1 MKKGLLKK
9 VKLVGITILACI
21 TLTGCGGIGDVLSGA
36 GTTVNNRLQI
46 NKNLLQILKDSGL
59 LTDAMYE
66 SLMGNLAEKS
76 KLLLKISE
84 SDIDKNLR
92 KINQSFGYA
101 YYYNEHY
108 STMASSD
115 FSTEAEQRADGW
127 IPSWADAAPTLKEYC
142 DAGSKRAP
150 FQWPWNNER
159 AIGDYLGANGH
170 DMSEGGREN
179 AVPYELFNIKD
190 QTDTDSGLGELN
202 TIINTE
208 VYVLNYEAL
217 KGTDISEIAI
227 SCKTIKDL
235 SAKESKGE
243 LTDDEKEALS
253 AARSNLTVFKPS
265 GMTLM
270 DGIDED
276 LIRDT
281 KNNDAAE
288 DVARLTGGEERS
300 DNELFNEWAMECKES
315 DVNPVWNNGSDL
327 KESLKNME
335 YDLALFSDS
344 CPVITLRLR
353 ELNPNVVLALQE
365 KCLGMGDAY
374 LIDYVNGDPTQGKR
388 IYKMVY
394 PAYYVDSIK
403 WDGSKAS
410 FTAKESEYM
419 NINIMTGEVALKEES
434 TLLSVEEKQKLE
446 KIYNV
451 TGNSDNQ
458 SSFTIWDVV
467 DTKEILDNNKEVEYK
482 QNSILLKDY
491 LEYTYLPD
499 FIPGEPFVALGRRI
513 RLYNFE
519 KDGTFKDPNEIARFI
534 DKSGHPIDGVKP
546 ISTDDLLDIKSGNSD
561 NDRKAIKSSKSMASG
576 GNLGG
581 GSGGSGGTGS
591 GGNSGGSGGSG
602 GNSGG
607 GSGGTSGNPGG
618 GSGGT
623 QVAGTSGNS
632 DPNAMGD
639 EDPNSAH
646 YLAGSWEQ
654 DQNDSDI
661 WKFKQLDGTYICNTW
676 AWIDSNSDGTA
687 ECYYFNE
694 EGIMEWSCDIDGH
707 EVGDSGALLDEN
719 GEVVT
724 KAVNGRTPD
733 NEGTGQTV
741 ASISLHD
748 VFMVTSTFNN
758 SHILNTNSTPN
769 QGNSTAEPTANYVS
783 GTWEQDTSNNT
794 WKFKQGDG
802 EYAKDKWLW
811 IDGNSDGI
819 AECYRFDGE
828 ILFVNGTVDGFNVNE
843 DGAWYTG
850 SGDIQTKDVSGM
862 TPSNGSNLG
871 NNGGI
876 VVPNTGQGDTGF
888 ASDLANHRFDEYEY
902 VDELHPVALFPVND
916 DANDFRVASS
926 DAMFNGQSR
935 SRTIM
940 YGICTDVSMF
950 DSQLYSAWVNVEGD
964 GGTAGSLNWW
974 NSWLEKAKFD
984 YRIDKEALMEYL
996 GLNFTADMLGPD
1008 STAIILDVDTIEKI
1022 QRDMNEDD
1030 KVYRVTWIRTMFV
1043 ILGYFTM
1050 LYAFLFLAAWAIDV
1064 STIGDTKFMYIMSF
1078 GKCIAIRDDIEKPYY
1093 DDSGTSYLTFG
1104 NTLIRCIVMLALAL
1118 ILTRMDFITILVKS
1132 FGKISGV
1139 SQELF
1144 KRIFN
1149 I

>member
-1 MKKGLLKK
+1 MECEKMRKGLIKK
-9 VKLVGITILACI
+9 IKLVGITMLACI

-115 FSTEAEQRADGW
+115 FSTKAEQEADNW

-142 DAGSKRAP
+142 DAGSKRDP

-190 QTDTDSGLGELN
+190 QTDTNSGLGELN

-403 WDGSKAS
+403 WDGSKTS

-534 DKSGHPIDGVKP
+534 DKAGHPIDGVKP

-561 NDRKAIKSSKSMASG
+561 NERKGIKSTKSMASG
-576 GNLGG
+576 GSLG
-581 GSGGSGGTGS
+581 
-591 GGNSGGSGGSG
+591 G

-607 GSGGTSGNPGG
+607 GSGGSGGSSPSSPGSSGGSSGGGTG
-618 GSGGT
+618 GSGGSSGGT
-623 QVAGTSGNS
+623 PVAGISGNS
-632 DPNAMGD
+632 DPNSMGA
-639 EDPNSAH
+639 ENPSSAP
-646 YLAGSWEQ
+646 YLDGSWEK
-654 DQNDSDI
+654 DSNGA
-661 WKFKQLDGTYICNTW
+661 WQFKQLDGTFICNTW
-676 AWIDSNSDGTA
+676 AWIDGNSDETA
-687 ECYYFNE
+687 ECYYFND
-694 EGIMEWSCDIDGH
+694 EGIMEYACEIDGH
-707 EVGDSGALLDEN
+707 EVNDNGAMLDDNGD
-719 GEVVT
+719 VVT
-724 KAVNGRTPD
+724 KAVGGRTPD
-733 NEGTGQTV
+733 NEGTGTTV
-741 ASISLHD
+741 ASISLHNIPL
-748 VFMVTSTFNN
+748 VTSNGQP
-758 SHILNTNSTPN
+758 SPN
-769 QGNSTAEPTANYVS
+769 DADYIS
-783 GTWEQDTSNNT
+783 GTWEEDTATGT
-794 WKFKQGDG
+794 WKFKQDNGDYATDKWAWIDADGDG
-802 EYAKDKWLW
+802 KAF
-811 IDGNSDGI
+811 
-819 AECYRFDGE
+819 CYRFEDNG
-828 ILFVNGTVDGFNVNE
+828 ILFVNGTVDSCNV
-843 DGAWYTG
+843 DDTGAWYVGT
-850 SGDIQTKDVSGM
+850 DVQIKDVSGM
-862 TPSNGSNLG
+862 TPTDGSPVG
-871 NNGGI
+871 NNGG
-876 VVPNTGQGDTGF
+876 VVRPNTGQGDTGF
-888 ASDLANHRFDEYEY
+888 ASDESNHIFDEFEY
-902 VDELHPVALFPVND
+902 IDELHPIATFPVD
-916 DANDFRVASS
+916 DDTNDFRVAST
-926 DAMFNGQSR
+926 DAMFNGR
-935 SRTIM
+935 EKSRTIM
-940 YGICTDVSMF
+940 YGLCTDVNMF
-950 DSQLYSAWVNVEGD
+950 DSQLYSAWINIDGD

-974 NSWLEKAKFD
+974 NTWLEQAKFD

-996 GLNFTADMLGPD
+996 GMNFTADLLGEDDSIIVLDPD
-1008 STAIILDVDTIEKI
+1008 TLGKI
-1022 QRDMNEDD
+1022 QKDMNEQD
-1030 KVYRVTWIRTMFV
+1030 KVTRVTFIRTMFV
-1043 ILGYFTM
+1043 IVGYLTM
-1050 LYAFLFLAAWAIDV
+1050 VYAFLFLAAWFVDV
-1064 STIGDTKFMYIMSF
+1064 STIGETKFMTIMTA
-1078 GKCIAIRDDIEKPYY
+1078 GRCVAIRDDIERPYY
-1093 DDSGTSYLTFG
+1093 DDSGTAYLTFG
-1104 NTLIRCIVMLALAL
+1104 NVLTRCIIMLALSL
-1118 ILTRMDFITILVKS
+1118 ILTRMDFIGILVKS
-1132 FGKISGV
+1132 FGKLGGV
-1139 SQELF
+1139 ASEIF

>member
-9 VKLVGITILACI
+9 VKLVGIMLFVCSVLTACDI
-21 TLTGCGGIGDVLSGA
+21 ENVVSGYRESVNKRVEYNLTL
-36 GTTVNNRLQI
+36 
-46 NKNLLQILKDSGL
+46 LKDLQKVGL
-59 LTDAMYE
+59 ITQAMYE
-66 SLMGNLAEKS
+66 NCEANIKENTKCLVDLSNTDLTAKEGAIKGATSYRASTESKDAFTSIELILTRRCKGSPAGAGHTKIGGNGRDRNDCE
-76 KLLLKISE
+76 
-84 SDIDKNLR
+84 LR
-92 KINQSFGYA
+92 KRY
-101 YYYNEHY
+101 
-108 STMASSD
+108 
-115 FSTEAEQRADGW
+115 
-127 IPSWADAAPTLKEYC
+127 PTLHNWGQTK
-142 DAGSKRAP
+142 DDDLDK
-150 FQWPWNNER
+150 
-159 AIGDYLGANGH
+159 YLGAPNG
-170 DMSEGGREN
+170 EGKCDNPKALDIFSAKDEN
-179 AVPYELFNIKD
+179 SNGGGASI
-190 QTDTDSGLGELN
+190 N
-202 TIINTE
+202 TILNADI
-208 VYVLNYEAL
+208 YVLDATSL
-217 KGTDISEIAI
+217 VGQDLSDIAI

-235 SAKESKGE
+235 KDKQ
-243 LTDDEKEALS
+243 
-253 AARSNLTVFKPS
+253 NLTSDEQQALDDARHNMVVFKPS
-265 GMTLM
+265 GVTLL
-270 DGIDED
+270 DGLTDKDGNKVES
-276 LIRDT
+276 LTHETAFNQKAFDT
-281 KNNDAAE
+281 AVN
-288 DVARLTGGEERS
+288 GGYS
-300 DNELFNEWAMECKES
+300 GMSES
-315 DVNPVWNNGSDL
+315 EANGSNAY
-327 KESLKNME
+327 EIG
-335 YDLALFSDS
+335 YDLAIFSDHV
-344 CPVITLRLR
+344 PVA
-353 ELNPNVVLALQE
+353 ALKLCEIDPKAVQALID
-365 KCLGMGDAY
+365 KCKSSEDAY
-374 LIDYVNGDPTQGKR
+374 LIDYHTGNQNESIR
-388 IYKMVY
+388 IYKMIY
-394 PAYYVDSIK
+394 PVQYMDSVK
-403 WDGSKAS
+403 WDGSSAS
-410 FTAKESEYM
+410 FTTKESDLI
-419 NINIMTGEVALKEES
+419 NVNIMTGEVALETES
-434 TLLSVEEKQKLE
+434 TLLSLEEKQNLE

-451 TGNSDNQ
+451 TGNSDNK
-458 SSFTIWDVV
+458 SSFLIWDEI
-467 DTKEILDNNKEVEYK
+467 DTTEKFADGTEKTYKE
-482 QNSILLKDY
+482 NSILLQDY

-513 RLYNFE
+513 RLYNIDSGG
-519 KDGTFKDPNEIARFI
+519 KFKDPNEIAKFI
-534 DKSGHPIDGVKP
+534 DKTGRPIDGVKA
-546 ISTDDLLDIKSGNSD
+546 ISTDDLLDFKSGNSD

-581 GSGGSGGTGS
+581 GSGGSGG
-591 GGNSGGSGGSG
+591 NSGGGSG

-607 GSGGTSGNPGG
+607 GTGSGGNSGGTGGNPGGSSGGTGGNSGG

-733 NEGTGQTV
+733 NEGTEQTV

-758 SHILNTNSTPN
+758 SHILNTNNTPN